1 MVVTSELFVF
11 PSHTIRPSDVVMPCN
26 AFCDALRTGLL
37 GEGSQGLVYEMKP
50 DKRRCQVVWP
60 NNHSVGYSYPELTVV
75 GRAPEIKIGDL
86 VERGR
91 RVGEGRVELG
101 WVGLGRVELGW
112 VGLVF
117 R

>member
-91 RVGEGRVELG
+91 RVG
-101 WVGLGRVELGW
+101 
-112 VGLVF
+112 
-117 R
+117 